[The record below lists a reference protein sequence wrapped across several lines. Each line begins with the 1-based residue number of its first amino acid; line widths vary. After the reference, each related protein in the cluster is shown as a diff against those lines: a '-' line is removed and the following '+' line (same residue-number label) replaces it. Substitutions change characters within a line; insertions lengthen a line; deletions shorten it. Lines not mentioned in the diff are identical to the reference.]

1 VSNGRPPRDG
11 DADADLIVRLRAIS
25 EEFRKL
31 RQQIHATRHPSPDVP
46 HPPEIGDKAKSG
58 KRLRRM

>member
-31 RQQIHATRHPSPDVP
+31 RQELHATRHPSPEVP
-46 HPPEIGDKAKSG
+46 HRPGIGDKAKSG